1 MPENW
6 IEHRRADGERVGW
19 MVPAGNGFHVV
30 DLLGRRRPAD
40 PVEWLAAEEALD
52 ALGIGY
58 LADGYTLTMPD
69 GTQRRVRIGEVS
81 ETGIVVVADDFGGA
95 SAVGAV
101 PPERFALPFPA
112 PATLRPG
119 PPSAEP
125 EPEPAPEPEPP
136 PPPAQRPPGKRRRI
150 GWIITVVLLALA
162 LTGAGIIAFLL
173 YQRLDEA
180 LTVIEQQNEL
190 IDEKE
195 TFSASMQDLVDTAAE
210 FDGVLYGDLVPW
222 RDYERLADS
231 AYAQRRDAAGLRERT
246 TQAQAATAELEAKL
260 AAAGDQAA
268 GNASKTVYEKVL
280 DRLGDGFVTTV
291 IDNADKLCDG
301 DVLGC
306 VISDDPYTVHID
318 KSDVKLPY
326 MTSFLK
332 TGIAYHEF
340 AHVLQ
345 FTNPEET
352 ELALESFK
360 GDPETMADCFAL
372 TYLKGWKLKHTIPI
386 DAYSYYEV
394 DIGYGYTCNSK
405 QRKAIRE
412 WHESLGF
419 QSSPISQ

>member
-1 MPENW
+1 MPANW

-19 MVPAGNGFHVV
+19 MVPAGDGFHVV
-30 DLLGRRRPAD
+30 DLLGRRRTAD

-58 LADGYTLTMPD
+58 LADRYTLTMPD
-69 GTQRRVRIGEVS
+69 GTERPVRIGEAN
-81 ETGIVVVADDFGGA
+81 ETAIVVVADDFGGA
-95 SAVGAV
+95 SAIGAA

-112 PATLRPG
+112 PAALRPG
-119 PPSAEP
+119 PPAPPAEP
-125 EPEPAPEPEPP
+125 AQQPP
-136 PPPAQRPPGKRRRI
+136 RKRRRI

-162 LTGAGIIAFLL
+162 LIGAGILAFLL

-180 LTVIEQQNEL
+180 LTVIEHQNEL

-195 TFSASMQDLVDTAAE
+195 TFSASMQGLVDTAAE
-210 FDGVLYGDLVPW
+210 FDGVPYGDLVPW
-222 RDYERLADS
+222 HDYERLADN
-231 AYAQRRDAAGLRERT
+231 AYAQRRDAAALRERAA
-246 TQAQAATAELEAKL
+246 QAQAATAELEAKL
-260 AAAGDQAA
+260 TAARDQAA

-280 DRLGDGFVTTV
+280 DELGEGFVTTV
-291 IDNADKLCDG
+291 IDNADKLCDN

-326 MTSFLK
+326 MTSFLQ

-386 DAYSYYEV
+386 DAFSYYEV
-394 DIGYGYTCNSK
+394 DIGYGYTCDSK
-405 QRKAIRE
+405 QRKVIRQ
-412 WHESLGF
+412 WRESLGF